1 MDAETKKSHLRRAEV
16 FDAWRIFPRVMLTL
30 FFAGYCWLML
40 ESWQW
45 YKTINF
51 ETIDWANLAAL
62 TAFPLALLTG
72 LGTIFGAMY
81 RHYQES
87 GRDWSK
93 PVLNG
98 DTK

>member
-1 MDAETKKSHLRRAEV
+1 MDHETKKKHLRKAEV
-16 FDAWRIFPRVMLTL
+16 FDAWRVFPRLMMVS

-45 YKTINF
+45 YSKLPF
-51 ETIDWANLAAL
+51 LELDWANLSAL
-62 TAFPLALLTG
+62 TAFPLALLSG
-72 LGTIFGAMY
+72 LGLIFGKMY
-81 RHYQES
+81 VNYQES

-98 DTK
+98 EDK

>member
-1 MDAETKKSHLRRAEV
+1 MDSEKKKSHLRTAEV
-16 FDAWRIFPRVMLTL
+16 FDAWRVFPRVMLTF

-45 YKTINF
+45 YKSLPVDTM
-51 ETIDWANLAAL
+51 DWANLAAL

-72 LGTIFGAMY
+72 LGGIFGSMY
-81 RHYQES
+81 KHYQGS